1 MAIQRE
7 QQKRT
12 VLLAALV
19 VACAATSTAASRPNA
34 ITRTADHWGADVH
47 GRAPATVAQ
56 TTHSSGNRHPTT
68 RHERAAVTNP
78 YALARRFH

>member
-7 QQKRT
+7 QQRRT

-19 VACAATSTAASRPNA
+19 VACAATSSAAGQPNA
-34 ITRTADHWGADVH
+34 ITRTADHWGADVD

-56 TTHSSGNRHPTT
+56 VTHSSGIRHPTT
-68 RHERAAVTNP
+68 GPERAAVTNP